1 MAATV
6 IAKSIEV
13 VGSVTSKSSEILTP
27 EPLEFVAGSRH
38 ATGGGRRASLG
49 ILVNVN
55 VRVHVNVGLRAHE
68 GRPREAGCAPASHR
82 GGSGRPRG
90 SAVAV
95 LAIDSSPG
103 RRPGRR
109 AEGHRRAV
117 PGGTDEEVE
126 ATRSSSHAVAAR
138 QRLVAS
144 LTLSACV

>member
-1 MAATV
+1 MVATV
-6 IAKSIEV
+6 IAKGIEV

-27 EPLEFVAGSRH
+27 EPLEFIAGSRH
-38 ATGGGRRASLG
+38 ATAGGRRASLG

-68 GRPREAGCAPASHR
+68 GRPRGF
-82 GGSGRPRG
+82 
-90 SAVAV
+90 AVAV

-103 RRPGRR
+103 RHPGRR

-117 PGGTDEEVE
+117 PGGTDEEFE
-126 ATRSSSHAVAAR
+126 ATRSSSHVVAAR
-138 QRLVAS
+138 HRLVAS